1 MIISLNIIKDL
12 ISKKKNDTSTK
23 DKE

>member
-12 ISKKKNDTSTK
+12 ISKKNDTSTK